1 MTALRARWRP
11 ERLVLEAV
19 LADPACSLAT
29 LDGGGAVL
37 RAGAAFTALA
47 GAAACFAAPVAGQLL
62 AALAAGEG
70 FAATTDL
77 ARGGASVPV
86 SVSLTPTG
94 LRSPAAVLHVKDLS
108 RERDLAE
115 RLAQAQRLQ
124 AVGELAAGI
133 AHDFNNLLTAILGA
147 AIDLDA
153 HTGDGG
159 REDLAQIKASALR
172 GAALVKQLL
181 AFGRQQTLQPR
192 VLALNDA
199 VQAVTGLLRRLLDGA
214 VRLELDLEEPGRMV
228 RVDPTQLDQV
238 LVNLAVNAGGAMPGG
253 GTLKIATGR
262 RLLLAAVTEGGE
274 TIPPGRYAT
283 LEVSDTGAGIAPDVL
298 PRIFDPFFTTRRSA
312 GGTGLG
318 LSTVQGIV
326 HQSGGYLSV
335 KSTPGE
341 GTSFCITLPRHEP
354 LPVTAA
360 PALPASLPP
369 AANIAGPVLVV
380 DDEAPVRGLSARAL
394 RRAGWEVIEAANAGE
409 ALEAVTGKL
418 ALVVSDVIMPG
429 LDGPAL
435 VQALRQRQPGL
446 PALLM
451 SGYADAR
458 QREALAAQDIRFLAK
473 PFRPAELVSLVGM
486 PPAKPGLRPKP
497 HSLVAQQT
505 GSKDLSL
512 AGS

>member
-1 MTALRARWRP
+1 
-11 ERLVLEAV
+11 LEAV
-19 LADPACSLAT
+19 LADPACSIAT
-29 LDGGGAVL
+29 LDGAGAVL

-47 GAAACFAAPVAGQLL
+47 GPRPCFAVPIGGQFL

-70 FAATTDL
+70 FAATTEL
-77 ARGGASVPV
+77 PRGGASVPV
-86 SVSLTPTG
+86 AISLTPTG
-94 LRSPAAVLHVKDLS
+94 LRSPAAVLHLKDLS

-147 AIDLDA
+147 AIDLDS
-153 HTGDGG
+153 HTGDDG

-192 VLALNDA
+192 VMALNDA
-199 VQAVTGLLRRLLDGA
+199 VRTVAGLLRRLLDGA

-253 GTLKIATGR
+253 GTLRIATGR
-262 RLLLAAVTEGGE
+262 RLLLTAATEGGE

-283 LEVSDTGAGIAPDVL
+283 LEVSDTGAGISPDVL
-298 PRIFDPFFTTRRSA
+298 PRIFDPFFTTRRST

-326 HQSGGYLSV
+326 HVHQSGGYLSV
-335 KSTPGE
+335 RSTEGE
-341 GTSFCITLPRHEP
+341 GTSFCITLPRHESPP
-354 LPVTAA
+354 LTAA
-360 PALPASLPP
+360 AAPP
-369 AANIAGPVLVV
+369 AVPRDNAVTAGPVLVV

-394 RRAGWEVIEAANAGE
+394 RRAGWDVIEAANADE
-409 ALEAVTGKL
+409 ALEAVTGNL

-435 VQALRQRQPGL
+435 VHALRLRQPGL

-473 PFRPAELVSLVGM
+473 PFRPADLVSLVGM
-486 PPAKPGLRPKP
+486 PPPKP
-497 HSLVAQQT
+497 ALRSTSHALVAQQT